1 MGARVCVCVCVS
13 SKGIENSRE
22 FDFGGQWNLITDLP
36 QDWGNR
42 LLEGTKIKL
51 VCTRTQ
57 EKGAVTPEE
66 IELDL
71 PVRVQE
77 SPGGGLQHSKATIS
91 SVAQLCLALCD
102 PMDCSTPGLPVHHQI
117 PELIQT

>member
-1 MGARVCVCVCVS
+1 MTQSGEHLCERSSCAIREVLGHTTGFQIWGS

-77 SPGGGLQHSKATIS
+77 SPGGGLGRQWSGKGSGALNTI
-91 SVAQLCLALCD
+91 
-102 PMDCSTPGLPVHHQI
+102 GLG
-117 PELIQT
+117 